1 MACGFSSVAHG
12 AFQKTMCGQPF
23 ENPVLLQNT
32 AAPTTRKKW
41 MRDMSLSGSSRE
53 FCESTV
59 GRMGTV
65 QCVYVW
71 GQFSVRICGLT
82 LGTLFFFFFFFGN
95 AFFKKITTC
104 VPYKSHLSNKINSD
118 DSCYFSR
125 MINLEIHVLSQSFT
139 EYCVTLACAEYLRC

>member
-1 MACGFSSVAHG
+1 
-12 AFQKTMCGQPF
+12 
-23 ENPVLLQNT
+23 
-32 AAPTTRKKW
+32 

-82 LGTLFFFFFFFGN
+82 LGTLFFFFFFLGTVFV
-95 AFFKKITTC
+95 KK
-104 VPYKSHLSNKINSD
+104 NK
-118 DSCYFSR
+118 F
-125 MINLEIHVLSQSFT
+125 
-139 EYCVTLACAEYLRC
+139 CALQKPPF